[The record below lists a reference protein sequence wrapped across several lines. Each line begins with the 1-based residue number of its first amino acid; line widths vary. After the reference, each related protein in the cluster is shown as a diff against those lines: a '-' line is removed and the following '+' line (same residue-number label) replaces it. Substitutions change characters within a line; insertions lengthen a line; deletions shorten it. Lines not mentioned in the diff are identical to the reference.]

1 LQKGV
6 RKKVGLPKNS
16 DIVII
21 GGGLLGTSTA
31 YQLARSGAE
40 VTLVERHGLGR
51 EASGT
56 SWGFVWIQTQPAGP
70 CLDLALASSKMYR
83 TLSDELEF
91 DVEYTQC
98 GGMIALEEEDDL
110 EAAEIVVT
118 NQKKAGVDIQ
128 LLDAGEVKNM
138 EPALSESLAGAVY
151 SSLDGK
157 VNPIYLTF
165 GLAEAARKKGAQIIT
180 HTEVQA
186 IEVKKEQIQS
196 VVTDRGSIQTHTI
209 VNAAGAWAPL
219 IGRMAGVDIPVVCH
233 QGEVFVTESLPP
245 LVSCLVY
252 SGSCVRD
259 LDRAM
264 TGEPVVHQP
273 EEDAVSGYGYVQHLS
288 GNATFGAGTGPRS
301 HLGADKYGFYKRI
314 KELAIWGTSIIPA
327 LKDVSMIRS
336 WTGLKPGFLPGVPD
350 GTVVDQL
357 EFRKSRMIVVLDTGH
372 GVACCPMSGRLAA
385 ELITLGRENA
395 SIPASV
401 PQNASPAP
409 ITRTDDRPTPV
420 SLRQPTKSFP
430 TV

>member
-165 GLAEAARKKGAQIIT
+165 GLAEAVT
-180 HTEVQA
+180 LTEVQA
-186 IEVKKEQIQS
+186 IEVKKEQIQA
-196 VVTDRGSIQTHTI
+196 VVTDRGSSQTDTI

-219 IGRMAGVDIPVVCH
+219 VGRMAGVDIPVVCH

-259 LDRAM
+259 LARAM

-372 GVACCPMSGRLAA
+372 GVACCPMSGKLAA

-395 SIPASV
+395 SIP
-401 PQNASPAP
+401 
-409 ITRTDDRPTPV
+409 IEKWRLPTP
-420 SLRQPTKSFP
+420 SEDNRHKSRSQ
-430 TV
+430 